1 MQGAV
6 RLNSHTLSVSH
17 PQFAPCAE
25 APSSNAT
32 PIVGFMM
39 GSRCSRG
46 VDLPERRLSLA
57 GCAWRMPGNLA
68 FSLYLSP
75 TLVQV

>member
-46 VDLPERRLSLA
+46 VDLLERHLALA
-57 GCAWRMPGNLA
+57 GCARRKTGNSV
-68 FSLYLSP
+68 FSL
-75 TLVQV
+75 